1 MASFAAF
8 NASPFNF
15 SSSFGVP
22 TFSSEASLSVVD
34 DFAVFLLRVK
44 GFVFLLFVLHFV
56 FSFAEDETHLASFE
70 AEDVPV
76 PGDDECA
83 RIREEIGFRLIFFFP
98 LFASSLL
105 LTNSVLSSKEY
116 EEQHVIV
123 VIETV
128 MVLFLSLCLSF
139 KVIITR
145 VCVCK

>member
-1 MASFAAF
+1 
-8 NASPFNF
+8 
-15 SSSFGVP
+15 
-22 TFSSEASLSVVD
+22 VD